1 MTDRYK
7 TVLTWGRE
15 VSKIAKKVLM
25 YLVDIWC
32 LKNKSIYYSNV
43 LIVLKSLMLFT
54 TRSQRLIGEAS
65 CFSNRNLWGISWRI
79 LRLFAKYTDTV
90 WPQPILKK
98 VRSYSMFPIKRTV
111 FLCTA
116 TVLKNTVRLI
126 GNIEYGHILHEY
138 NHQGK

>member
-43 LIVLKSLMLFT
+43 LIVLKSLKLFT

-98 VRSYSMFPIKRTV
+98 VRSWWQIPLQHQSTYLGGPESASIEIPPFRPHFIK
-111 FLCTA
+111 FQ
-116 TVLKNTVRLI
+116 K
-126 GNIEYGHILHEY
+126 
-138 NHQGK
+138 